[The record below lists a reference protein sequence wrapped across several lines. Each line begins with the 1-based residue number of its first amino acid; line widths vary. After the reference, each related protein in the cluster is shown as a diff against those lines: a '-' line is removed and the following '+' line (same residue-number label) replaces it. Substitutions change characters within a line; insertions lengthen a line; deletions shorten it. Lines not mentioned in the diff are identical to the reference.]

1 MLRFYGLNGFKKN
14 IEQRDKK
21 YALADGHYRNKIMKL
36 IFVDWNILIK
46 GSVIVKQ
53 KKADLFYQKFLLK
66 NTFFNGLKQF
76 KQSLLIGNA
85 KATRFYNYNIK
96 VKLFHNWQIYIA
108 GEREKA
114 KRYEIL
120 IAEHNLLRI
129 TAKYF
134 KMFRE
139 YPDEAKKFRAR
150 QKRLDQLRNK
160 VKELIPDYQ
169 GKEITNQ

>member
-1 MLRFYGLNGFKKN
+1 MLRYYGLNGFKKN

-21 YALADGHYRNKIMKL
+21 LALANNHYANKILKL
-36 IFVDWNILIK
+36 IFVNWNILIK

-53 KKADLFYQKFLLK
+53 KKADQFYQKFLLR
-66 NTFFNGLKQF
+66 NAFFNGLKQF

-96 VKLFHNWQIYIA
+96 VKLFHNWQIYVA
-108 GEREKA
+108 NEREKA
-114 KRYEIL
+114 KNYEIL
-120 IAEHNLLRI
+120 IAEHNCFRI
-129 TAKYF
+129 KTKYF
-134 KMFRE
+134 KMIKE
-139 YPDEAKKFRAR
+139 YPDEVKKFRAR

-169 GKEITNQ
+169 GTEINKL